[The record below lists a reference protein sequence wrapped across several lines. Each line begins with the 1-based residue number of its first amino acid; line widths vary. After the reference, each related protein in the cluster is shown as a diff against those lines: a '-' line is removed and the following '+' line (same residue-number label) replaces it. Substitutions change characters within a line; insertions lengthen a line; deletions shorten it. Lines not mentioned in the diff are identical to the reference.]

1 MNFTESQ
8 TDGIL
13 IFLQDHRMPESP
25 STSST
30 ISAVEEDP
38 NDPEWTVVNDRDV
51 KEDLEYRN
59 RNKR

>member
-1 MNFTESQ
+1 
-8 TDGIL
+8 
-13 IFLQDHRMPESP
+13 MPESP

-38 NDPEWTVVNDRDV
+38 NDPEWTDVNGRDL
-51 KEDLEYRN
+51 KEDLECRP

>member
-1 MNFTESQ
+1 
-8 TDGIL
+8 
-13 IFLQDHRMPESP
+13 MPESP

-38 NDPEWTVVNDRDV
+38 NDPEWTVVNVRDV